1 MVIISTNA
9 DEVRI
14 QAVSPLSTCGSGVEG
29 SGVGTDELGAGAFA
43 DGLSS
48 CAAHSDGNDHASNKS
63 ISRALSCR
71 FTAHL
76 P

>member
-1 MVIISTNA
+1 
-9 DEVRI
+9 
-14 QAVSPLSTCGSGVEG
+14 
-29 SGVGTDELGAGAFA
+29 
-43 DGLSS
+43 LSS

-63 ISRALSCR
+63 SSSALSCR